1 VPAGRVDAGWIPSSV
16 EGGRTL
22 VSLSA
27 EDRFSTG
34 VVSRVLE
41 LVVDPAFDVAA
52 SVAQVSADP
61 ESRWTLA
68 AVSPGVDGGDGH
80 LEEVGEILCGEQGF
94 EGVHTAIVRIDPFI
108 SLSFGVQTVT
118 ISELDLVLRQRA
130 ATRWNR
136 DGSASAVA
144 VDRVVDRVTA
154 TLLKG

>member
-1 VPAGRVDAGWIPSSV
+1 
-16 EGGRTL
+16 L
-22 VSLSA
+22 VI
-27 EDRFSTG
+27 
-34 VVSRVLE
+34 
-41 LVVDPAFDVAA
+41 DPLFDVAPSIA
-52 SVAQVSADP
+52 EVFADA
-61 ESRWTLA
+61 ESRWAMA
-68 AVSPGVDGGDGH
+68 AVSPGIDGGDGYV
-80 LEEVGEILCGEQGF
+80 EEVGEILCGEQGF